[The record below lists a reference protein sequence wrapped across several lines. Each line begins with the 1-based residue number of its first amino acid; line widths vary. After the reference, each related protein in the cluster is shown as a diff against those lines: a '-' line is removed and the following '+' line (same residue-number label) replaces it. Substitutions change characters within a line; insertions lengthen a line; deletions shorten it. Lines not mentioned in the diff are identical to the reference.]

1 MSLSSRSK
9 RAQSCSCSRPD
20 VTWCGVGKR
29 ELGARLE
36 RSGLAQQVC
45 DLDLPG
51 VVVRISE
58 HSGTPWSAAFGTAD
72 VASHRSMTA
81 GSRMRVGSVGKMFT
95 ATLVLQLIDRG
106 QLDLD
111 STLTAV
117 LPEFGWLPSA
127 DLITIRHLLS
137 MRSGIYDYTET
148 EASERLFFP
157 ADQHWGHA
165 HLVELVRDHDPN
177 GMPGEFRY
185 SSTNY
190 ALLGLLAERLTGLSY
205 SRALHPLLEQVGL
218 TSTYCPTGSK
228 IEGLH
233 ARGYLR
239 ATGASTEQ
247 LRHTA
252 AIPGQLRFRDVTSI
266 AASAGGAAGG
276 LVSTAADLDMFI
288 RAVARGSLLSERLHR
303 EQLDLQ
309 PVGSD
314 DLAYGLGIASYR
326 QLVGHE
332 GNLPGYSSYIGQDL
346 NTGLTIAV
354 LANCADAAGGA
365 SLMLL
370 VDHIIDVID
379 E

>member
-1 MSLSSRSK
+1 V
-9 RAQSCSCSRPD
+9 D
-20 VTWCGVGKR
+20 ER
-29 ELGARLE
+29 ELGARLD
-36 RSGLAQQVC
+36 RSGLAQQVL

-58 HSGTPWSAAFGTAD
+58 GSGAIWSAAFGTAD
-72 VASHRSMTA
+72 LASHRPVTA
-81 GSRMRVGSVGKMFT
+81 ASRMRVGSVTKMFT
-95 ATLVLQLIDRG
+95 ATLVLQLIDRSL
-106 QLDLD
+106 LDLD

-117 LPEFGWLPSA
+117 LPKFGWLPSA
-127 DLITIRHLLS
+127 GLITIRHLLS

-157 ADQHWGHA
+157 ADQHWEHA
-165 HLVELVRDHDPN
+165 HLVELVRHHDPN
-177 GMPGEFRY
+177 GPPGDFRY

-190 ALLGLLAERLTGLSY
+190 ALLGLLVERLSGLSY

-218 TSTYCPTGSK
+218 SSTYCPTGSQ

-239 ATGASTEQ
+239 ATGASTDE
-247 LRHTA
+247 LRHTLP
-252 AIPGQLRFRDVTSI
+252 IPGQLRFRDVTSI

-288 RAVARGSLLSERLHR
+288 RAVARGSLLSEKLHR

-309 PVGSD
+309 PVGSED
-314 DLAYGLGIASYR
+314 WAYGLGIHSHR
-326 QLVGHE
+326 QLVGHQ
-332 GNLPGYSSYIGQDL
+332 GDFPGYSSYVGHDL
-346 NTGLTIAV
+346 KTGLTITV

-365 SLMLL
+365 SLMLV
-370 VDHIIDVID
+370 VDHIIDVVTSD
-379 E
+379 